1 MKTDT
6 IKQRIESIQKQ
17 IEKKQKSIQRYQAF
31 IDKVNKQLL
40 AKNLTVD
47 DCRNLLHT
55 VSDYKEYKFY
65 FDALDIEY
73 RQDDIK
79 RLEKEITNLE
89 VKLGELKVKDAKA
102 QVIENIYTCDMPDI
116 FHKLEGELV
125 ARWDAYDK
133 EYRNSNVKKPRNY
146 IYYTDEEIH
155 KQNIEAAKILVIDLY
170 NRVYN
175 ITGSITDWSNIMFQ
189 QGSQGPV
196 LTGIVQGELGKVRV
210 ESILAGGYNIQKLHI
225 RVLVK
230 SI

>member
-1 MKTDT
+1 MKTET
-6 IKQRIESIQKQ
+6 IQQRTENTEKQ

-40 AKNLTVD
+40 DKNLTID

-73 RQDDIK
+73 REDDIR
-79 RLEKEITNLE
+79 RLKKEIANLE
-89 VKLGELKVKDAKA
+89 AKLDELRVKDAEA
-102 QVIENIYTCDMPDI
+102 QVIENVYQSDVPNIL
-116 FHKLEGELV
+116 HNLERELV
-125 ARWDAYDK
+125 NRWDEYDK
-133 EYRNSNVKKPRNY
+133 EYRDSDVKKPRTY

-155 KQNIEAAKILVIDLY
+155 KQNIEAAKVLVLDLY
-170 NRVYN
+170 NRVYS
-175 ITGSITDWSNIMFQ
+175 ITGLVTNWSSITLQ
-189 QGSQGPV
+189 QSSQGPV
-196 LTGIVQGELGKVRV
+196 LNGIVQGELGKVRI

>member
-1 MKTDT
+1 MKTET
-6 IKQRIESIQKQ
+6 IQQRIENTQKQ

-40 AKNLTVD
+40 DKNLTID
-47 DCRNLLHT
+47 DCRNFLHT

-73 RQDDIK
+73 RQDDIR
-79 RLEKEITNLE
+79 RLEKEIANLE
-89 VKLGELKVKDAKA
+89 SKLAELKVKDAEA
-102 QVIENIYTCDMPDI
+102 QVIGNVYQFDVPDI
-116 FHKLEGELV
+116 LHNLERELV
-125 ARWDAYDK
+125 SRWDEYDK
-133 EYRNSNVKKPRNY
+133 EYRDNGVKKPCTY
-146 IYYTDEEIH
+146 VYYTDEEIH
-155 KQNIEAAKILVIDLY
+155 KQNVEAAKVLVLDLY
-170 NRVYN
+170 NRVYS
-175 ITGSITDWSNIMFQ
+175 ITGPVTDWSNIVFQ

-196 LTGIVQGELGKVRV
+196 LNGTVQGELGKVRI

>member
-1 MKTDT
+1 MKTET
-6 IKQRIESIQKQ
+6 IQQRIESTEKQ

-40 AKNLTVD
+40 DKNLTIA

-73 RQDDIK
+73 REDDIR
-79 RLEKEITNLE
+79 RLKKEIANLE
-89 VKLGELKVKDAKA
+89 AKLDELRAKDAEA
-102 QVIENIYTCDMPDI
+102 QVIENIYQSDVPDVL
-116 FHKLEGELV
+116 HELEYELIN
-125 ARWDAYDK
+125 RWDEYDK
-133 EYRNSNVKKPRNY
+133 EYRDSDVKKPRTY

-155 KQNIEAAKILVIDLY
+155 KQNVEAAKVLVLDLY
-170 NRVYN
+170 NRVYS
-175 ITGSITDWSNIMFQ
+175 ITGPVTNWSNITLQ
-189 QGSQGPV
+189 QSVQGPV
-196 LTGIVQGELGKVRV
+196 LNGIVQGKLGKVRI
-210 ESILAGGYNIQKLHI
+210 ESILAGGYNIQKLHV